1 MKKFTYE
8 ISFLTTVIA
17 QDEDKSLEALERKF
31 PTNNGLVSFH
41 NVASDE
47 IYCTLFELRNMDGTK
62 LSSSLGE
69 EE

>member
-8 ISFLTTVIA
+8 ITFLTTVVA
-17 QDEDKSLEALERKF
+17 QDEDKSLDALERKF

-41 NVASDE
+41 NIESDE
-47 IYCTLFELRNMDGTK
+47 IYCTLFEIKGI
-62 LSSSLGE
+62 GE